1 MGAFQ
6 GTETVTR
13 SSLVAA
19 WTLFACMPAPVGA
32 VDCSFRDQRSG
43 TVLER
48 EVALSGRASQTFSAS
63 IPGGN
68 YLIVAS
74 ERGVDVQVA
83 SLLPA
88 QSPAI
93 ADSPFARMGDQ
104 LLALSVPATTTLT
117 LELAGKDDPKASGTA
132 RVKVQAVSTACLTA
146 LRPVIDAHASY
157 ARAERVRRGIDPTA
171 ARDAQTEYR
180 SATQALRTAVD
191 DPVIAADAHMHAALK
206 LELAIALYE
215 GSKEW
220 SAAAEAAESARNA
233 YEALND
239 EYAIATADAIRAT
252 ALMEMA
258 LTANAGERLA
268 KARELL
274 ASVIATHAARGE
286 IYEQALAQ
294 NNLGLS
300 FFYEGRA
307 DEALS
312 AFREALELHE
322 SLHEPM
328 RRAQVL
334 QNMAVV
340 HLDSGRF
347 TRAVPEYED
356 VLSSLSRD
364 AYPHLYG
371 SVLNNSALANA
382 VVGNLDVALE
392 RYATALAIWTELQNP
407 REQARSRNGLGYVYY
422 LAGDYERAQD
432 FYEQALVQRTAA
444 LDGSGRASTLRTLG
458 NLYRMSG
465 RPQIAL
471 AMHREALG
479 LAANAIARDGALI
492 QIARDFAALPDRSR
506 ALAVLDWVTNDSKNP
521 DALTIAYAELERGRV
536 RLSAGDLEGV
546 GSGIEDALNAFRT
559 NDLTG
564 EQIECLIELARL
576 ARMSGNETLAL
587 SRLDR
592 ALEIS
597 DGLRSQALSPE
608 LKATLVQPARAAA
621 NLKIEILESLH
632 AKASRAGEK
641 ATMDRLSQEALA
653 TTERARARVLNEL
666 RTLDS
671 GSPESLDASM
681 RRESLYRQLAEAR
694 YEFQRLSSRYG
705 SSDPRSLFVR
715 QNVAE
720 LQTDLD
726 RLNRMAPTPS
736 PQVHAANV
744 AAMAPGACAIV
755 YWVNDD
761 HAYIWS
767 VMRETVQW
775 ETIGNVRSLEAGVRG
790 LLDNLRSRGSAIARR
805 QLAQELRS
813 TLLKPVSAQCLMSQ
827 RLYVVA
833 DAILHY
839 VPFALLPD
847 PADSQGR
854 PMIALRDIAFSPALG
869 MLRNVEDKMTRPARV
884 LVVSDPVY
892 SVDDERLSAGT
903 HDRVSFTAISSRRG
917 EAGSRLARLRFSAA
931 EAQAIQASFE
941 PSAVTLLSGLDASR
955 SRFLSLN
962 LDTYEYVHVVAHGQ
976 FDVAAPRLSSLV
988 LSTVDRTRMPVEGR
1002 IWGGDLAARRLRARL
1017 AVLSGCETA
1026 LGQYV
1031 HGEGLMGFQYVM
1043 LGRGAESVIATF
1055 WPVPDMQSAEL
1066 MRDLYRHMRA
1076 GEEHPVRA
1084 LAMATRDAIDRGV
1097 DPATW
1102 GAFNILTTT
1111 MQERTAR
1118 VAWQRSPVR

>member
-1 MGAFQ
+1 MPLQTVRHRLTVRRPPETVGIERDPQQQELTGMGAFQ

-117 LELAGKDDPKASGTA
+117 LELAGKDDPKANGTA

-157 ARAERVRRGIDPTA
+157 ARAERVRRGIYPTA

-564 EQIECLIELARL
+564 EQIECLIEQWV
-576 ARMSGNETLAL
+576 
-587 SRLDR
+587 D
-592 ALEIS
+592 
-597 DGLRSQALSPE
+597 
-608 LKATLVQPARAAA
+608 
-621 NLKIEILESLH
+621 
-632 AKASRAGEK
+632 AGRNVGSMI
-641 ATMDRLSQEALA
+641 A
-653 TTERARARVLNEL
+653 
-666 RTLDS
+666 RTLRL
-671 GSPESLDASM
+671 LDAYGAPAV
-681 RRESLYRQLAEAR
+681 SLA
-694 YEFQRLSSRYG
+694 
-705 SSDPRSLFVR
+705 
-715 QNVAE
+715 
-720 LQTDLD
+720 
-726 RLNRMAPTPS
+726 
-736 PQVHAANV
+736 V
-744 AAMAPGACAIV
+744 AAMIERGTSDLGALAILCEQHRRRRPPWHRCSRPRRDSGNGFRRSPSMFRRGSTGSAAARTPGFRPCSHRVAP
-755 YWVNDD
+755 
-761 HAYIWS
+761 
-767 VMRETVQW
+767 
-775 ETIGNVRSLEAGVRG
+775 GVRG
-790 LLDNLRSRGSAIARR
+790 RR
-805 QLAQELRS
+805 H
-813 TLLKPVSAQCLMSQ
+813 SQ
-827 RLYVVA
+827 
-833 DAILHY
+833 
-839 VPFALLPD
+839 
-847 PADSQGR
+847 S
-854 PMIALRDIAFSPALG
+854 
-869 MLRNVEDKMTRPARV
+869 
-884 LVVSDPVY
+884 
-892 SVDDERLSAGT
+892 
-903 HDRVSFTAISSRRG
+903 
-917 EAGSRLARLRFSAA
+917 
-931 EAQAIQASFE
+931 
-941 PSAVTLLSGLDASR
+941 
-955 SRFLSLN
+955 
-962 LDTYEYVHVVAHGQ
+962 
-976 FDVAAPRLSSLV
+976 
-988 LSTVDRTRMPVEGR
+988 
-1002 IWGGDLAARRLRARL
+1002 
-1017 AVLSGCETA
+1017 
-1026 LGQYV
+1026 
-1031 HGEGLMGFQYVM
+1031 
-1043 LGRGAESVIATF
+1043 
-1055 WPVPDMQSAEL
+1055 
-1066 MRDLYRHMRA
+1066 
-1076 GEEHPVRA
+1076 
-1084 LAMATRDAIDRGV
+1084 
-1097 DPATW
+1097 
-1102 GAFNILTTT
+1102 
-1111 MQERTAR
+1111 
-1118 VAWQRSPVR
+1118 